1 MELSMKRIQILLP
14 LVVLLVVQSVALP
27 QNAGNE
33 LNDQLWEAA
42 RSGDAKLV
50 ATLLDKGADVN
61 ARFRY
66 GTTALFKAAERGHAE
81 VVKVLLARGADATV
95 RDTFYGATAM
105 TWALDHKHVPV
116 IEALLEKD
124 PSGASDVLLTGV
136 NDADPVLVAA
146 ALRTG
151 RIQAETLTAAL
162 ASASQ
167 HKEAAT
173 IVSMLEKAGAKPPF
187 EVDATTLASYTG
199 TYKAT
204 VGNDLPLII
213 QEGKLFAVFGGQRY
227 LLIALQKTVFRPVTF
242 EGLTITFEV
251 KGDKVIGFTMKQG
264 NSSTAYTKNE
274 EQKQP

>member
-1 MELSMKRIQILLP
+1 MKRIQILLP
-14 LVVLLVVQSVALP
+14 LVVLLVVQSVAFP

-61 ARFRY
+61 AKFRY
-66 GTTALFKAAERGHAE
+66 GTTALFKAAERGHTD
-81 VVKVLLARGADATV
+81 VVKLLLARGADATV
-95 RDTFYGATAM
+95 KDTFYGATAM

-124 PSGASDVLLTGV
+124 PASAGDVLMNGV
-136 NDADPVLVAA
+136 SDPDPVLVAA

-151 RIQAETLTAAL
+151 RIQPETLTAAL

-167 HKEAAT
+167 NKEAGA

-187 EVDATTLASYTG
+187 EVDAATLASYAG

-204 VGNDLPLII
+204 EGNDLPLII
-213 QEGKLFAVFGGQRY
+213 QDGKLFAVFGGQRY
-227 LLIALQKTVFRPVTF
+227 LLMALQKNVFRPVSF
-242 EGLTITFEV
+242 EGLTIMFDS
-251 KGDKVIGFTMKQG
+251 KGDKVVGFTMKQG
-264 NSSTAYTKNE
+264 SGSTAYTKNE
-274 EQKQP
+274 ERKQP